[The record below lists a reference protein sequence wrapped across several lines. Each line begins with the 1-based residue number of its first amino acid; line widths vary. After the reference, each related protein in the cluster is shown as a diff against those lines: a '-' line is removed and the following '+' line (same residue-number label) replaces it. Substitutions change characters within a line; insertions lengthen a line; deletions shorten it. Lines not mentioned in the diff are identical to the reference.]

1 MSFVWGWLG
10 VGSGG
15 CWCDGCCLASL
26 YPYTSYSC
34 LPSINESITYN
45 QKPRHTPSVL
55 YDLLTHPAMDEDG
68 PPVLVAC
75 NKSDAAGAKG
85 ALGFEDH

>member
-1 MSFVWGWLG
+1 MMGDGWLL
-10 VGSGG
+10 
-15 CWCDGCCLASL
+15 CP
-26 YPYTSYSC
+26 YPRYSC

-45 QKPRHTPSVL
+45 EKPLHAPSIL

-85 ALGFEDH
+85 AYLFIVWKDWLVS